1 MVKAAAIRKW
11 AEEGRVASME
21 EADGVV
27 KAAAVCQ
34 RADERAVGQRADER
48 AVKDMNTEQAGL
60 QLNRSPTTGVS
71 GGEAATGSTPGARK
85 LRVVAPP
92 FVPGLGWAPLA

>member
-1 MVKAAAIRKW
+1 MFVVKAAAIRKW

-27 KAAAVCQ
+27 KAAAV
-34 RADERAVGQRADER
+34 RQRADER

-71 GGEAATGSTPGARK
+71 GGEAATGLGPGARK